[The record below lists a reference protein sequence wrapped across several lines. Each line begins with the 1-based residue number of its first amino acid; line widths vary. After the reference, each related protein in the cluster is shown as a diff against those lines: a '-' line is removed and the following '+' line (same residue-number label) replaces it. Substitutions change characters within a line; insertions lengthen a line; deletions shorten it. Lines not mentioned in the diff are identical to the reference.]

1 MLTLCINFFGA
12 AAIGL
17 IAETAAGQQLS
28 ARSTLFWKTGV
39 CGGFT
44 TFSTF
49 SLEAVTLFQGGKWG
63 LGSLYVLLSVAG
75 CFGGVLLGSCCTAGS
90 LQCENRGSSF
100 ASHWAVE
107 HVLRSDGQKLL
118 NIQEQHSEQRQ
129 YPIHYTAGGARQQE
143 RGENGLQFD
152 GFHKQNLH
160 KKADSICVKKQMS
173 SAKQRFW
180 NPRGEHHSR
189 S

>member
-1 MLTLCINFFGA
+1 MAWLSFSLGGLRRCAGCSAAVCHRLDSGSSEFPVLTLCINFFGA

-17 IAETAAGQQLS
+17 IAETAAGQLS

-75 CFGGVLLGSCCTAGS
+75 CFGGVLLG
-90 LQCENRGSSF
+90 
-100 ASHWAVE
+100 
-107 HVLRSDGQKLL
+107 KLL
-118 NIQEQHSEQRQ
+118 HRWLF
-129 YPIHYTAGGARQQE
+129 A
-143 RGENGLQFD
+143 
-152 GFHKQNLH
+152 
-160 KKADSICVKKQMS
+160 V
-173 SAKQRFW
+173 
-180 NPRGEHHSR
+180 
-189 S
+189 

>member
-1 MLTLCINFFGA
+1 MAWLSFLLVGCGGALGAVLRYAIGLIPVRSEFPVLTLCINFFGA

-63 LGSLYVLLSVAG
+63 LGSLYAV
-75 CFGGVLLGSCCTAGS
+75 CFWESCCTAGS
-90 LQCENRGSSF
+90 LQCENRGNTDGRA
-100 ASHWAVE
+100 ASHHTGRW
-107 HVLRSDGQKLL
+107 SMC
-118 NIQEQHSEQRQ
+118 S
-129 YPIHYTAGGARQQE
+129 GATDKS
-143 RGENGLQFD
+143 F
-152 GFHKQNLH
+152 
-160 KKADSICVKKQMS
+160 
-173 SAKQRFW
+173 
-180 NPRGEHHSR
+180 
-189 S
+189 